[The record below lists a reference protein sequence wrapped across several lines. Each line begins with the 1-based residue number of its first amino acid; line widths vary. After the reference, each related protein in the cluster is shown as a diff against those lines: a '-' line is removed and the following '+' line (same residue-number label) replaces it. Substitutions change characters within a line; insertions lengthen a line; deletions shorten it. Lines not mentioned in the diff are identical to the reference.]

1 MDYEGL
7 GMRVRRARKLA
18 GLTQSELAE
27 KLGISTSFLGH
38 IERGSRKASMDTIVK
53 ISNELTVSLDSLL
66 ADSLTARSAKEGETQ
81 YTPRQRVALREAV
94 RALAENLDAFIL
106 DDD

>member
-7 GMRVRRARKLA
+7 GMRIRRARKSS
-18 GLTQSELAE
+18 GLTQCELAE
-27 KLGISTSFLGH
+27 KLDISTSFMGH
-38 IERGSRKASMDTIVK
+38 IERGSRKASMETIIK
-53 ISNELTVSLDSLL
+53 ISNELNASLDSLF
-66 ADSLTARSAKEGETQ
+66 ADSLTERHSKDGETQ

-94 RALAENLDAFIL
+94 RALAENLDAFML